1 MHSDGGS
8 EAMQCFLI
16 IGNVAFFKV
25 ATEPLGALVA
35 VFTITQNELRKKPG
49 ASMFINVEQEI
60 L

>member
-1 MHSDGGS
+1 
-8 EAMQCFLI
+8 MQCFLI

-49 ASMFINVEQEI
+49 ASMFIYVEQEI